1 MEDKIIIN
9 QTNPETFEFQ
19 DYSTSDESLIVSN
32 DLDTA
37 FSSSID
43 YVEAYI
49 YDENQNQ
56 ISSQVPF
63 TNYKIIEGN
72 VILTPSNDLERLGFD
87 VGSYFITYN
96 FYRPQLASTL
106 NTQYYISEISSDRTE
121 LRLDSTQIDNALLVS
136 SSLEFI
142 EYRETADY
150 FVDFLLNFGT
160 NQLIIANNIEL
171 DLSDESNPTILI
183 KLYEPLPATFDL
195 KSQCSVV
202 EQISTPQSYNVE
214 FPPLEFTPDDF
225 TYISGPNYSLNIK
238 GQSGTPG
245 MDFSYSTLVN
255 SNLTSSFNQVNNLL
269 NRKEIDINVNYE
281 DYNDFIY
288 FSSAFT
294 RLQNFYYKVGLIQSS
309 SAQLGQITSS
319 TTGST
324 IYSSSQASL
333 SQTIQDTI
341 KNFDGYEYFLYFNS
355 GSKYSYPKSNTTPPF
370 TLYST
375 GSTEVLDWLGSS
387 DIKSEYYGGQ
397 ALSASNYDENNQN
410 SLYYAIPE
418 YLRSDPQNAKY
429 ELFVDMVGQHYDNL
443 WMYTKNI
450 TTKFDADN
458 RLDYGISKDM
468 VADAIRDFGVK
479 LYSNNFNT
487 NDLYTAFLGL
497 TPSGSS
503 FPFPYMTGSIGGVVN
518 TPSGY
523 EYVDLTISASNDI
536 VPLDDVNKR
545 LYKRIYHN
553 IPYLLKTKGT
563 VAGLRA
569 LITSYGIPDTI
580 LRINEFGGK
589 DRNNTQDWDLKQD
602 IYNVGLNTT
611 SSGFTSSFSL
621 NPDWGANENS
631 PASIQFRFKTNGIPS
646 ASNVPTTQSIFETDS
661 TSTVAMGIEYDMSLL
676 TEGNYSGSVPSKYKE
691 YGTLKFWPNID
702 TNPTNYAS
710 LYLPFWDNGWWSIQ
724 VDRNYNNNTFT
735 LRAANKIGENIGFTD
750 SDTIS
755 ADIGLWE
762 TSTEIYWLPQNY
774 TQFAGIY
781 YFPFTGS
788 MQEVRYYTE
797 TISESIFYDYVMNPY
812 SFEGNGDNTAPNQ
825 LAFRLPLGSLLNT
838 GSYNNSIHPK
848 VTGSWVTTSSFGS
861 QSTASFTSTPTWLKN
876 VEDIYLDQ
884 TPSGMRNRV
893 TDKIATETLI
903 LPEGDTLSGFRS
915 IQQTSYVSE
924 SFTPSVNYLEVAFSP
939 QYQINDDIIG
949 QMGHFNIGEYIG
961 DPRLISSSDKSYPD
975 LDVLRDAYFEKYIT
989 NYDVTDFVRLIKFFD
1004 NSLFKMIEGFTPART
1019 SLSSG
1024 VVIKQHLLERN
1035 RQRPA
1040 QVTSS
1045 FHNYSG
1051 SVKNL
1056 PKNYSLGPGDYPQ
1069 YSDSGSAI
1077 YKFGGGTA
1085 GSFEPFNSLKTTVS
1099 GSLGLGTDN
1108 RYFVTQSWEEA
1119 WMTFSGSA
1127 PIDRSD
1133 QREFYNGEFSGSV
1146 IPVGIKDI
1154 CSAYFKLS
1162 NVEYRYVPVFWS
1174 ADGYSNTAIISELNF
1189 LSPINQPPPGYVWF
1203 WHNGENI
1210 VYIKMS
1216 LQTYN
1221 GINIATFIQNV
1232 EWIVFTFN
1240 SAVDYQ
1246 GNILEGVQTFYL
1258 ESVGIQPS
1266 DQASN
1271 QSSVGAAL
1279 CYTIPEESSTTIS
1292 SDDGAFYDF
1301 NFSASGDFQWYATQN
1316 VSADPSPVLDTGI
1329 SESVPQGYFPLT
1341 YHTES
1346 FFRGWASSNF
1356 YTNGTYNSYDGIL
1369 SDFLDNFHTGSHE
1382 KDNTDTTVQS
1392 GIDPTSNVPWF
1403 MNASNPQGEGKSWLQ
1418 IPSESFLDYGNIP
1431 DSSVGPTQTNNYF
1444 NIAWTSASSEEP
1456 RAVQGTNYYYN
1467 ASNNAIYISGS
1478 EFQNEMK
1485 FLNPLYTSSLVRK
1498 LVNFNESTTS
1508 YTPYGQTSL
1517 NIPINPSRGQ
1527 ELYVYQGEST
1537 SGTDTN
1543 AWRYNRYIHR
1553 PFKIYYLTETGSGQP
1568 GIPYDLYDPMIGGL
1582 EIAGN
1587 VTIPVYYDN
1596 SQQTFATMLG
1606 TTGDA
1611 LVPPRVTNTY
1621 WRPLNSTETMPSVTA
1636 VSGSFQVYSEAR
1648 QVRPFIFTS
1657 YRQATPTFIG
1667 DPPSRGSGSAVSISQ
1682 SDGTPFAT
1690 LRMYQN
1696 QTPSSPP
1703 LPTGN
1708 AFRLRCL
1715 TPTGCEA
1722 YYKDQNNTLQIL
1734 EMDYFDELP
1743 VCGNSNSNT
1752 TNLLLPPLVGNI
1764 QVLTSLGGLP
1774 NPCPV
1779 SVDGEDSGGIGL
1791 LGSAN
1796 INTSPFFYK
1805 NPRPPGMTIG
1815 NQANFTWNIPYG
1827 EFYNGENTSSFS
1839 LQTGTQPGG
1848 NNENYEI
1855 VFPAGGY
1862 IFTMSDFDTTTFT
1875 NGRTEFGLYTT
1886 YGDYVSYDFENQNGS
1901 GANPV
1906 TINYLDSQYEQAS
1919 IDVYEYAVQDADGE
1933 FGISFN
1939 GNGTSNTDVRN
1950 YQVSTNQSDRIK
1962 YQRINIEVDGDYA
1975 AKVSRTYT
1983 SGGIVRVYL
1992 EPNQSTTGDTPSSQA
2007 QELIEIPTTNP
2018 LTPLDIHGSLTNLQ
2032 AGQQLFIEVE
2042 NTRYSSWFGSTVVTF
2057 SILNFYNKSIA
2068 NPSGV
2073 VAVMGSP
2080 EAQGSFD
2087 NPFVITGSIPNKY
2100 QSGVEVPGQFST
2112 KVVDAYI
2119 LYSSSLSSSL
2129 DGAYIF
2135 DVTPTFGILSIT
2147 ASVVVSSF
2155 TDAGAALYGNAIY
2168 GEDEYGGGASGGGTT
2183 WTTASIILYTGSAN
2197 NFPNEMPELGGNIF
2211 AQTSSYS
2218 LTHHVGER
2226 ITLHAQLSPGDLA
2239 YNDVIKMALRVGSG
2253 SNDPSVV
2260 ENGLIVTQ
2268 YSMSFSSSTA
2278 VEGDPS
2284 IPTIFSDD
2292 NNFETAYDC
2301 QPLLNNFS
2309 AGRKNNR
2316 LQDVD
2321 YNFGTV
2327 TPTNWQQIIDYSAS
2341 RAAVP
2346 ESNYTQMNV
2355 INGRY
2360 DGTKIS
2366 SNKYNVWSP
2375 GDQGTYGKLPSID
2388 INKNALAYFNK
2399 LYDPYPLLSN
2409 KTIYNLQYLIDSTG
2423 QVIQPRLSDIGLY
2436 DVQGN
2441 FEATPVLQNGI
2452 VQYTNNA
2459 IISLVGE
2466 TPESLLPLQG
2476 EKPIFQITSRPTPVL
2491 YSQKSGIF
2499 PLDKYADEGIE
2510 LIGNEPVDPTIFPT
2524 FNNYSFEAFGELTN
2538 QVATRTI
2545 NRTTQ
2550 DQLSTKDPEDDG
2562 NPGPQN
2568 NVTASDANTGTSLP
2582 VYDTTQGFTT
2592 IPVTDGNSENTA
2604 VGSPLVLTELF
2615 FSSGFTSNF
2624 SGGTVTGQGTTKTIT
2639 IAQGTD
2645 SATTAIVSGPIASS
2659 TTQQDVTFE
2668 IVLEG
2673 TDGDADWDITSFEA
2687 SNGGQGNLVGT
2698 TFTISADA
2706 INTAI
2711 GGTSAGTGNVVFIA
2725 QVPDLVSGGGF
2736 AFENTAGAGNN
2747 VSQPY
2752 ELEFEFFV
2760 DMEPTVNKLRTRDHE
2775 GGIFGHSPI
2784 DEPNI
2789 GRVEVFFQKKNQYNS
2804 GDFGSAKIKSVTV
2817 DIIEYF
2823 ASTNSTGQAQLLIP
2837 YSSAGSAY
2845 VATNT
2850 QTGHINVTLN
2860 TNVIGSSV
2868 QNAGFSNPTLQRVRI
2883 KGKYNQSGGGGLFGG
2898 GSSNALKQGNQFRLQ
2913 YQGNIITNTSGN
2925 GPKFFPNGEAA
2936 VGGRMLLQG
2945 ASDNPLTEATASF
2958 WDFSGSG
2965 AGKSTKV
2972 LVCSQPQLN
2981 KGYGRGFTQKD
2992 LVYTASF
2999 NKDFPIGREPYFSQM
3014 PPIEAPWELEL
3025 YDEIRFENNEAYSY
3039 TIVNIIPP
3047 DLNEDPNLV
3056 IDDFPQL
3063 IIELDRDVPQS
3074 LENEKVS
3081 TDGGSGFGLSNVTS
3095 SAVPGEIV
3103 PTFIDVEFGQKK
3115 YRPLDFF
3122 VIRRFVKDAGSI
3134 IVNQKFPYNSNPQ
3147 LGLTSA
3153 GFLAPPFTVPEL
3165 ETNPDAVLKD
3175 LVDKKLIE

>member
-9 QTNPETFEFQ
+9 QVNPETFEFQ

-43 YVEAYI
+43 YIEAYI

-56 ISSQVPF
+56 VSFQVPF
-63 TNYKIIEGN
+63 TNYSITEGH
-72 VILTPSNDLERLGFD
+72 VVLTPSNDLERLGFD
-87 VGSYFITYN
+87 QGSYYITYN
-96 FYRPQLASTL
+96 FYRPKLASTL
-106 NTQYYISEISSDRTE
+106 NTQYYINEISSDRTE
-121 LRLDSTQIDNALLVS
+121 IRLDSTQINDALLIS

-150 FVDFLLNFGT
+150 FVDFLLNFGD

-171 DLSDESNPTILI
+171 DLSDELNPTILI
-183 KLYEPLPATFDL
+183 KLYEPLPAIFDL

-202 EQISTPQSYNVE
+202 EQISTPQSYNIE

-225 TYISGPNYSLNIK
+225 NYISGPNYSLNIK

-245 MDFSYSTLVN
+245 MGFSYNTLVG
-255 SNLTSSFNQVNNLL
+255 SNITSSFNQINNLL
-269 NRKEIDINVNYE
+269 NRKEINISVDYE
-281 DYNDFIY
+281 NYNDFIY
-288 FSSAFT
+288 FSSAYT
-294 RLQNFYYKVGLIQSS
+294 RLQNFYYKVGLIQSA

-319 TTGST
+319 TTGSI

-341 KNFDGYEYFLYFNS
+341 QNFDGFEYFMYFNS
-355 GSKYSYPKSNTTPPF
+355 GSESSYPKSNTEPPF
-370 TLYST
+370 ILYPT
-375 GSTEVLDWLGSS
+375 GSSEVLNWLGST
-387 DIKSEYYGGQ
+387 DISSAYYGGQ
-397 ALSASNYDENNQN
+397 ALSASNFDENNQN

-443 WMYTKNI
+443 WLYTKNI
-450 TTKFDADN
+450 TTKFNADN

-468 VADAIRDFGVK
+468 VADAVRDFGVK

-503 FPFPYMTGSIGGVVN
+503 FPFPYMTGSIGGIVN

-523 EYVDLTISASNDI
+523 EYVDSTISASNDI
-536 VPLDDVNKR
+536 IPLDNVNKR

-589 DRNNTQDWDLKQD
+589 DRNNSQDWDLKQD

-611 SSGFTSSFSL
+611 SSGFTSSFALDS
-621 NPDWGANENS
+621 DWDAPQNS
-631 PASIQFRFKTNGIPS
+631 PGSIQFRFKTNGIPS
-646 ASNVPTTQSIFETDS
+646 ASNSPTTQSFFETDS
-661 TSTVAMGIEYDMSLL
+661 TSTVAMGIEYNMSLL

-710 LYLPFWDNGWWSIQ
+710 LYLPFWDGDWWSVQ
-724 VDRNYNNNTFT
+724 VDRNYADGGFT
-735 LRAANKIGENIGFTD
+735 LRAANKIGENIGFTG

-755 ADIGLWE
+755 ADINLWG

-781 YFPFTGS
+781 YFPFSGS
-788 MQEVRYYTE
+788 LQEIRYYTE
-797 TISESIFYDYVMNPY
+797 TISESVFYDYVMNPY
-812 SFEGNGDNTAPNQ
+812 SFEGNGINSAPNQ
-825 LAFRLPLGSLLNT
+825 LAFRLPLGTLLNT
-838 GSYNNSIHPK
+838 GSYENSIHPK
-848 VTGSWVTTSSFGS
+848 VTGSWVTTSSFNG
-861 QSTASFTSTPTWLKN
+861 QSTASFESTPTWLNN

-893 TDKIATETLI
+893 TDKIQTEALI
-903 LPEGDTLSGFRS
+903 LPEGDTLSGYKS

-924 SFTPSVNYLEVAFSP
+924 SFTPNINYLEVAFSP
-939 QYQINDDIIG
+939 QDQINDDIIG
-949 QMGHFNIGEYIG
+949 QMGYFNIGEYIG
-961 DPRLISSSDKSYPD
+961 DPRIISSSNKSYPD
-975 LDVLRDAYFEKYIT
+975 LDSLRDAYFEKYIT
-989 NYDVTDFVRLIKFFD
+989 NYDLTDFVRLIKFFD
-1004 NSLFKMIEGFTPART
+1004 NSLFKMIEDFTPART

-1056 PKNYSLGPGDYPQ
+1056 PKNYNLGPGDYPQ
-1069 YSDSGSAI
+1069 YSDSGSAV

-1108 RYFVTQSWEEA
+1108 RYFVTQSWEES

-1146 IPVGIKDI
+1146 LPVGINDI

-1162 NVEYRYVPVFWS
+1162 NIEYRYVPVFFS
-1174 ADGYSNTAIISELNF
+1174 GDGYSNTTPIPEQDF
-1189 LSPINQPPPGYVWF
+1189 LSPTNQPPPGFVWF
-1203 WHNGENI
+1203 WHNGESI
-1210 VYIKMS
+1210 LYIKMS

-1221 GINIATFIQNV
+1221 GINIAAFIQNI
-1232 EWIVFTFN
+1232 EWVVFTFN

-1258 ESVGIQPS
+1258 ESVGIQPAS
-1266 DQASN
+1266 QASN

-1279 CYTIPEESSTTIS
+1279 GYTIPEESSTAIS

-1316 VSADPSPVLDTGI
+1316 VSADPSPLLDTGI

-1356 YTNGTYNSYDGIL
+1356 YTNGTYNSYEGIL
-1369 SDFLDNFHTGSHE
+1369 SDFLDNFNTGSHE
-1382 KDNTDTTVQS
+1382 IDNTDSTVQS
-1392 GIDPTSNVPWF
+1392 GIDPASNVPWF
-1403 MNASNPQGEGKSWLQ
+1403 MNASSPEGSGKSWLQ

-1431 DSSVGPTQTNNYF
+1431 DSSVGPTSTNNYF
-1444 NIAWTSASSEEP
+1444 NIAWTSASSEESP
-1456 RAVQGTNYYYN
+1456 AIQGTNYYYN

-1478 EFQNEMK
+1478 EFQNEK
-1485 FLNPLYTSSLVRK
+1485 KDYTPLYSSSLVTK
-1498 LVNFNESTTS
+1498 LVNFNSSITS

-1517 NIPINPSRGQ
+1517 NIPIDTSRGQ
-1527 ELYVYQGEST
+1527 ELFVYQGEST
-1537 SGTDTN
+1537 LGTDTN

-1568 GIPYDLYDPMIGGL
+1568 GIPYDLYDPMI
-1582 EIAGN
+1582 N
-1587 VTIPVYYDN
+1587 DN
-1596 SQQTFATMLG
+1596 SFGPTLNLVPQHYNNSSQDFATMLG
-1606 TTGDA
+1606 TQGDT
-1611 LVPPRVTNTY
+1611 LI
-1621 WRPLNSTETMPSVTA
+1621 NSTYQRVLTPTATLPSVNA
-1636 VSGSFQVYSEAR
+1636 VSGSFQVYNEDR
-1648 QVRPFIFTS
+1648 QVRPFIFTT
-1657 YRQATPTFIG
+1657 YRQMAPTFPG
-1667 DPPSRGSGSAVSISQ
+1667 SSPARGSGSAVSISQ

-1696 QTPSSPP
+1696 QSPSNPP
-1703 LPTGN
+1703 LPEGN
-1708 AFRLRCL
+1708 AYRIICL
-1715 TPTGCEA
+1715 SFNGCTA
-1722 YYKDQNNTLQIL
+1722 QYKDQTNTTQTLN
-1734 EMDYFDELP
+1734 MSYFDEAA
-1743 VCGNSNSNT
+1743 VCGLDSSNST
-1752 TNLLLPPLVGNI
+1752 TLLLPTSVGNI
-1764 QVLTSLGGLP
+1764 NVSVNLQSFSD
-1774 NPCPV
+1774 PCPV
-1779 SVDGEDSGGIGL
+1779 SIGGSGGGNPFGGGL
-1791 LGSAN
+1791 SN
-1796 INTSPFFYK
+1796 INQSPFFYK
-1805 NPRPPGMTIG
+1805 LPRPQGVNVG
-1815 NQANFTWNIPYG
+1815 NQAGFNWNIPYG
-1827 EFYNGENTSSFS
+1827 ENYNGENTSSLS

-1848 NNENYEI
+1848 NDENFEI

-1862 IFTMSDFDTTTFT
+1862 IFTMSDFDTSTFS
-1875 NGRTEFGLYTT
+1875 NGVTEFGIYTT
-1886 YGDYVSYDFENQNGS
+1886 YGDYVSYDFENQAGS
-1901 GANPV
+1901 GTNPA
-1906 TINYLDSQYEQAS
+1906 TINYINDQYEQTS
-1919 IDVYEYAVQDADGE
+1919 IDVYEKSLESSDGT
-1933 FGISFN
+1933 FNVTAN
-1939 GNGTSNTDVRN
+1939 GNGTNVTDVKS
-1950 YQVSTNQSDRIK
+1950 YSVLTSQYDRTK
-1962 YQRINIEVDGDYA
+1962 YQRINIEVDGNYH
-1975 AKVSRTYT
+1975 AKITRS
-1983 SGGIVRVYL
+1983 SPGEGIVKVYL
-1992 EPNQSTTGDTPSSQA
+1992 EPNQSTTGAIPSSQA
-2007 QELIEIPTTNP
+2007 TELIELPNAFGQSSIN
-2018 LTPLDIHGSLTNLQ
+2018 IQSSLTNLQ

-2042 NTRYSSWFGSTVVTF
+2042 NTAGGLFGGAFNTF
-2057 SILNFYNKSIA
+2057 GIENVYNTSISNSNGVIA
-2068 NPSGV
+2068 VIN
-2073 VAVMGSP
+2073 SP
-2080 EAQGSFD
+2080 EVQGSFND
-2087 NPFVITGSIPNKY
+2087 PYVVTGSIVNRY
-2100 QSGVEVPGQFST
+2100 ETGVEVPGQFAT

-2129 DGAYIF
+2129 DGAYVF
-2135 DVTPTFGILSIT
+2135 DVTPTFGVLSVT

-2168 GEDEYGGGASGGGTT
+2168 GDDEYGGGASGGGTT

-2218 LTHHVGER
+2218 LTHHTGER

-2253 SNDPSVV
+2253 SDDPSVV

-2268 YSMSFSSSTA
+2268 YSMSFSSSVIT
-2278 VEGDPS
+2278 EGDPS

-2309 AGRKNNR
+2309 DARLNNR

-2321 YNFGTV
+2321 YNFGSV
-2327 TPTNWQQIIDYSAS
+2327 TPSNWQQIIDYSAS

-2346 ESNYTQMNV
+2346 ESNYSQMNV

-2360 DGTKIS
+2360 IGTKIAS
-2366 SNKYNVWSP
+2366 SEYNIWSP

-2388 INKNALAYFNK
+2388 INKNSLAYFNK
-2399 LYDPYPLLSN
+2399 LYDPYPLLNN
-2409 KTIYNLQYLIDSTG
+2409 KTIYNLQYLINDTG
-2423 QVIQPRLSDIGLY
+2423 KVVQPKLSQIGLY

-2441 FEATPVLQNGI
+2441 FEATPVIRNG
-2452 VQYTNNA
+2452 VVEYNNDA
-2459 IISLVGE
+2459 VVSLVGE

-2476 EKPIFQITSRPTPVL
+2476 QKPIFKIISRPTPIL

-2499 PLDKYADEGIE
+2499 PLDKYSNEGIE
-2510 LIGNEPVDPTIFPT
+2510 LIGNEPVDPNIFPT
-2524 FNNYSFEAFGELTN
+2524 FNNYSFEAFGELSG
-2538 QVATRTI
+2538 QQQTRTI

-2550 DQLSTKDPEDDG
+2550 DQLSTVDPEDDG
-2562 NPGPQN
+2562 NAGPQN
-2568 NVTASDANTGTSLP
+2568 NVTASDANTGTGLP
-2582 VYDTTQGFTT
+2582 VYDTSTGFTT
-2592 IPVTDGNSENTA
+2592 IPITDGNSENTA
-2604 VGSPLVLTELF
+2604 VGSPLVLTELL
-2615 FSSGFTSNF
+2615 FSDGFTSNF
-2624 SGGTVTGQGTTKTIT
+2624 SGGTKSGGNSTVIT
-2639 IAQGTD
+2639 ISQGADPLTD
-2645 SATTAIVSGPIASS
+2645 AIVSGPIASNG
-2659 TTQQDVTFE
+2659 QQDVEFS

-2687 SNGGQGNLVGT
+2687 SNGGSGNVVGT

-2706 INTAI
+2706 INAQLDA
-2711 GGTSAGTGNVVFIA
+2711 GSAGTGNVVFIA

-2736 AFENTAGAGNN
+2736 AFENTAGVGNN

-2789 GRVEVFFQKKNQYNS
+2789 GYVGIFFQKKDQYNS
-2804 GDFGSAKIKSVTV
+2804 GTFGNARIKSVKV

-2837 YSSAGSAY
+2837 YSSAGAAY
-2845 VATNT
+2845 VSTNT
-2850 QTGHINVTLN
+2850 QTGHVSVVLN

-2868 QNAGFSNPTLQRVRI
+2868 QNAGFSNPILQRVRI
-2883 KGKYNQSGGGGLFGG
+2883 KGKYNQAGAGFSG
-2898 GSSNALKQGNQFRLQ
+2898 NNPLKQGNQFRLQ
-2913 YQGNIITNTSGN
+2913 YEGNIITNTSGN
-2925 GPKFFPNGEAA
+2925 GPKFFPNGDAA
-2936 VGGRMLLQG
+2936 IGGRMLLQG

-2958 WDFSGSG
+2958 WEFSGSG
-2965 AGKSTKV
+2965 AGKSTRV
-2972 LVCSQPQLN
+2972 LVCAQPQLN

-3014 PPIEAPWELEL
+3014 PPIEQPWELQL
-3025 YDEIRFENNEAYSY
+3025 YDEIRFENNENYTY
-3039 TIVNIIPP
+3039 TIINIVPP
-3047 DLNEDPNLV
+3047 DLNEDDNLV

-3103 PTFIDVEFGQKK
+3103 PTFIDVDFGQKK

-3122 VIRRFVKDAGSI
+3122 VIRRYVQDAGSMI
-3134 IVNQKFPYNSNPQ
+3134 INQRFPYNSNPQ

-3165 ETNPDAVLKD
+3165 ETDPDTVLRD